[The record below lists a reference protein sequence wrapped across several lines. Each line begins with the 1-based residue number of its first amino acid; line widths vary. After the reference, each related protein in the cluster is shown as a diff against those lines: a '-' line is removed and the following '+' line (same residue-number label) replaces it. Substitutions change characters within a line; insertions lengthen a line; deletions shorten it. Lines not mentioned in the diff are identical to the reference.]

1 MKKIVFFAALLFSA
15 FSYSQLKKV
24 ELTNDEIDF
33 IANCKDNPLAFNPLD
48 DKYFD
53 QIMSL
58 NNTPFIFEISY
69 KGKVLYTGTLN
80 KWFYKYDLMEED
92 ARRKI
97 SFCFRYSDLDNDII
111 TELLEDGN
119 WKSEKTNTSKYIC
132 RSNHELFSLNEKR
145 KFILNDVF
153 NNKIKVKL
161 YKIIEQ

>member
-1 MKKIVFFAALLFSA
+1 MKKIIFLAALLFSA

-24 ELTNDEIDF
+24 ELTPDEIDF
-33 IANCKDNPLAFNPLD
+33 IANNKANILGESLDNKD
-48 DKYFD
+48 FD
-53 QIMSL
+53 RIMSL
-58 NNTPFIFEISY
+58 NNTIFVFEILY
-69 KGKVLYTGTLN
+69 KDKPLYTGTIN
-80 KWFYKYDLMEED
+80 KWYYKYDLMGD
-92 ARRKI
+92 TQRKKI